1 MIIKKTLSEQV
12 YSMIKSDILKNKIK
26 EGDILVNKD
35 LQDRFGVSSSP
46 VRDAINHLNSDGLI
60 SNINRSGAEVI
71 TINKKKVREINELMT
86 TITGGAI
93 WLCKSNGI
101 HADELVSELKK
112 YADLQKKHLEDDKYF
127 YYDYCFHKIF
137 FEYSENSELKKIYNQ
152 YSVLFE
158 MAVRS
163 LHRKKDSKELRL
175 LAYKQHEIIIE
186 SIRTESIPHII
197 EKIVEHYQSAT
208 VNFEDM
214 YMDEEN

>member
-1 MIIKKTLSEQV
+1 MINKKTLSEQV
-12 YSMIKSDILKNKIK
+12 YSMIKMDILKNKIK

-71 TINKKKVREINELMT
+71 TIDKKKVREINELMS

-101 HADELVSELKK
+101 HSKELIMELKK
-112 YADLQKKHLEDDKYF
+112 YSDLQKRHLDDDKYF

-137 FEYSENSELKKIYNQ
+137 FNYSGNSELKKIYNQ
-152 YSVLFE
+152 
-158 MAVRS
+158 
-163 LHRKKDSKELRL
+163 
-175 LAYKQHEIIIE
+175 
-186 SIRTESIPHII
+186 
-197 EKIVEHYQSAT
+197 
-208 VNFEDM
+208 
-214 YMDEEN
+214 

>member
-12 YSMIKSDILKNKIK
+12 YSMIKTDILKNKIK

-71 TINKKKVREINELMT
+71 IIDEKKAREINEFMA

-93 WLCKSNGI
+93 WLCKNNGI

-112 YADLQKKHLEDDKYF
+112 YADLQRKHLEDDKYF

-137 FEYSENSELKKIYNQ
+137 FEYSGNSELKKIYNQ

-175 LAYKQHEIIIE
+175 LSYKQHEIIIE

-208 VNFEDM
+208 VKFEDM
-214 YMDEEN
+214 YMDDDN

>member
-12 YSMIKSDILKNKIK
+12 YSMIKTDILKNKIK

-71 TINKKKVREINELMT
+71 IIDEKKAREINEFMA

-112 YADLQKKHLEDDKYF
+112 YADLQRKHLEDDKYF

-137 FEYSENSELKKIYNQ
+137 KEYFMKI
-152 YSVLFE
+152 
-158 MAVRS
+158 R
-163 LHRKKDSKELRL
+163 
-175 LAYKQHEIIIE
+175 EI
-186 SIRTESIPHII
+186 
-197 EKIVEHYQSAT
+197 
-208 VNFEDM
+208 VN
-214 YMDEEN
+214 

>member
-1 MIIKKTLSEQV
+1 MINKKTLSEQV
-12 YSMIKSDILKNKIK
+12 YSMIKMDILKNKIK

-71 TINKKKVREINELMT
+71 TIDKKKVREINELMS

-101 HADELVSELKK
+101 HSKELIMELKK
-112 YADLQKKHLEDDKYF
+112 YSDLQKRHLDDDKYF

-137 FEYSENSELKKIYNQ
+137 FNYSGNSELKKIYNQ

-175 LAYKQHEIIIE
+175 LAYNQHKVIID
-186 SIRTESIPHII
+186 SLLTESVPHII
-197 EKIVEHYQSAT
+197 EKIIEHYKSAT
-208 VNFEDM
+208 INFEDI
-214 YMDEEN
+214 DLD